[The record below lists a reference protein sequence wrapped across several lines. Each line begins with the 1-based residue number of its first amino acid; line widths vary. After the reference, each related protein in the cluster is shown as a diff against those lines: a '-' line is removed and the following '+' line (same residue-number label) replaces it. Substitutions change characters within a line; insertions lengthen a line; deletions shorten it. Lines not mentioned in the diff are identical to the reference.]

1 MRFDKRLAAVFGFV
15 ILAGSV
21 VFADEKQVVKLTLD
35 DAVEYALKN
44 SRTLKSSDIDL
55 EMKKRAS
62 STSWNVFLP
71 NVQATGTMS
80 RANDYNPSTTAMAQM
95 GSTLSWLAND
105 KQGVPATVAT
115 DYENEEDRWST
126 IGG

>member
-21 VFADEKQVVKLTLD
+21 VFADEKQTVKLTLD

-62 STSWNVFLP
+62 STS
-71 NVQATGTMS
+71 
-80 RANDYNPSTTAMAQM
+80 
-95 GSTLSWLAND
+95 
-105 KQGVPATVAT
+105 
-115 DYENEEDRWST
+115 
-126 IGG
+126 